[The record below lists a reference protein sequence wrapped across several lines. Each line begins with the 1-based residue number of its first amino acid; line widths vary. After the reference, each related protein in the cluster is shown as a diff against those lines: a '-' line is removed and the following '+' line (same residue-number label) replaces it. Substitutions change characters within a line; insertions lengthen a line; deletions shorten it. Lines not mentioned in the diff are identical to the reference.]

1 MRSWIG
7 LAVVVVSVLIAGAAV
22 SAAGGGSSWI
32 GGVLSG
38 AAVIAGSVGT
48 YWLKRRRELQS
59 RSDAAEGVEAVETAR
74 LQAHVFRD
82 AVVVGTVVGCISIVS
97 GSPVSGTVIA
107 FSLVVFMLADF
118 GVRVVLARLFERRE
132 A

>member
-7 LAVVVVSVLIAGAAV
+7 LVVVGVSLLIAGAAV
-22 SAAGGGSSWI
+22 SAAGGDSSWI

-38 AAVIAGSVGT
+38 TAIIAGSTGAF
-48 YWLKRRRELQS
+48 WLKRTREVRT
-59 RSDAAEGVEAVETAR
+59 RSDADDGVEAVETAR
-74 LQAHVFRD
+74 LQAQVFRD
-82 AVVVGTVVGCISIVS
+82 ALVVGTVVGCVSIVS
-97 GSPVSGTVIA
+97 GSPVNGAVIA

-118 GVRVVLARLFERRE
+118 GLRVVLARLLERRE